1 MGVLSKITCTH
12 STRRANMKLLKRIV
26 ALTTL
31 GILFAMLGCAT
42 VQKGGELSE
51 QEIKVLTVQLLD
63 ILNKGDL
70 ALVDKVYASEPL
82 IELVDIYPPI
92 ILDSEDIKKY
102 VATVRTAYPDLNVK
116 IDEIIVKGDRL
127 ILRLTFAGTNTGP
140 GQIPPTGK
148 KIKVSDVSIIRV
160 VNGKIAEQLTYY
172 NQAAL
177 LRQLGYIFT
186 SP

>member
-1 MGVLSKITCTH
+1 
-12 STRRANMKLLKRIV
+12 MKLLKRIL
-26 ALTTL
+26 ALATL
-31 GILFAMLGCAT
+31 GILFAMFGCAT

-51 QEIKVLTVQLLD
+51 QEIKVLTAQLLD

-82 IELVDIYPPI
+82 IEFVDISAPI
-92 ILDSEDIKKY
+92 ISYSDAIKKY

-127 ILRLTFAGTNTGP
+127 ILRYTSTGTNTGP
-140 GQIPPTGK
+140 GRIPPTGK
-148 KIKVSDVSIIRV
+148 KIKFSAVSIIRV

-177 LRQLGYIFT
+177 LRQLGFT
-186 SP
+186 FTPP